1 VRACER
7 ASKQKSTTMRGRARA
22 DWPRQR
28 SRRGLFRED
37 VSRTADGS
45 VAASADDEAAS
56 ELGGDDEEM
65 ALEGVVD

>member
-1 VRACER
+1 
-7 ASKQKSTTMRGRARA
+7 MRGRARA